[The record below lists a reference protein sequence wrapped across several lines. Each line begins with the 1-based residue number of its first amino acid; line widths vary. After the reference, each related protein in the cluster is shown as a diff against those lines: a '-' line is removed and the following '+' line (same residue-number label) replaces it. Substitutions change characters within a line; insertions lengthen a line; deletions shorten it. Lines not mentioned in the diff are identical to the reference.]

1 MLTLLRTLA
10 KALTGKVDALEFS
23 LGIALGVLLGLVPM
37 VEVDPGT
44 GMMGLNTLWLFTLA
58 VFLVLKASI
67 PMGLLVAASIKLLAI
82 LFLDAAAFHFGRSVL
97 DGADSMAV
105 GLARSVPGMQLHT
118 YWGFGSAVIG
128 LVLAV
133 VVFLVIYPLM
143 KKRLPAWRER
153 FGKSKVARALGNFF
167 VFKMIGRLIS

>member
-37 VEVDPGT
+37 VEVDPGS
-44 GMMGLNTLWLFTLA
+44 GLLGLNTFWLFA
-58 VFLVLKASI
+58 FGVFLVLKASI
-67 PMGLLVAASIKLLAI
+67 PMGLLVAASMKLLAI
-82 LFLDAAAFHFGRSVL
+82 LFLDAAAFRFGRSVL
-97 DGADSMAV
+97 DGADNMAV

-133 VVFLVIYPLM
+133 VVFFAVYPLM

-153 FGKSKVARALGNFF
+153 FGKSKIARALGNFF
-167 VFKMIGRLIS
+167 VFKLIGRLIS

>member
-37 VEVDPGT
+37 AEVDPGT
-44 GMMGLNTLWLFTLA
+44 GLLGLNTLWLFILA
-58 VFLVLKASI
+58 VFLVLKTSI
-67 PMGLLVAASIKLLAI
+67 PVGLLVAASVKLLAM
-82 LFLDAAAFHFGRSVL
+82 LFLDSLAFRLGRSVL
-97 DGADSMAV
+97 DSADGIAV

-128 LVLAV
+128 LLLAV
-133 VVFLVIYPLM
+133 VSFFVFHPLL
-143 KKRLPAWRER
+143 KKRLPLWRDR
-153 FGKSKVARALGNFF
+153 FGKSKVARALGN
-167 VFKMIGRLIS
+167 VFIFKIIGRLIS